1 MSLEVDE
8 STAELSVKLV
18 ESTGDICY
26 VAISH
31 VWADG
36 LGNPFGNALPKCQL
50 IGLQNLAKG
59 VVQASGLDVPA
70 LLWLDTI
77 CVPCKPGAGKTI
89 AMGMMRRTY
98 EEADHVLVLE
108 SSLRSCD
115 TESSDLI
122 EIGVRIFTSP
132 WLRRLWCLQEG
143 ALAKRLWFQFQDRPV
158 DLAEIFGKFRAVYH
172 SRNISQMELVFNMS
186 AIWRS
191 LRLFEKDPQVTTI
204 TLQKV
209 VRALQYRGVSVASD
223 EPICLVNLFDIDAK
237 ILNEQDGSP
246 MSRFWHTLCGI
257 RLVPRTILFFKG
269 PKLEDEGF
277 RWAPSTLLGAGHLLP
292 DYQEPAVLDKNGLR
306 LHFPG
311 VVIHR
316 PVFDIITLIMNKRQA
331 LPDVWYLLDQ
341 RTGRWYG
348 IIIKSTDVQTCIFGE
363 NDGGESQLK
372 MLKDGKGK
380 DFAIICSHDPNPQKG
395 TQRNGPPNAMFIS
408 IKAHEDGVY
417 YGRIQGEVLFTTSN
431 LAECALFNRAK
442 DIAQSMSRVEFLEG
456 IVRINDMEE
465 SKRSETLSPIVDSL
479 LVRIRQAAK
488 EALEEPN
495 FRRIHDANFLH
506 GSDQLVLVI
515 WKLYIT
521 RFILVDGWLPDDT
534 VWCLD

>member
-158 DLAEIFGKFRAVYH
+158 DLAEIFGKSRAVYH